1 MARIP
6 RPAADTQLVQIVDAA
21 LADATRR
28 SGDWL
33 ACRPGCTQ
41 CCHGVFEIHLL
52 DAARLQE
59 GIERL
64 TVVDSERAARVE
76 LRARE
81 AVQRLAAGFPGDFET
96 GLLDETDEAEAAFE
110 DFGNDEPCP
119 ALDPAT
125 GTCDLYEYRPIT
137 CRVFG
142 PPVRDDRGG
151 LGVCELCFQGAPQE
165 EIVRCEM
172 VPDPD
177 GFESKLLEEVESDA
191 GTAGY
196 TIVAFALAKG
206 MNPQ

>member
-1 MARIP
+1 MSRIE
-6 RPAADTQLVQIVDAA
+6 RPAGDSQLVQIVDGAF
-21 LADATRR
+21 ADAAQR
-28 SGDWL
+28 SGPWL

-52 DAARLQE
+52 DAARLQQGLE
-59 GIERL
+59 HL
-64 TVVDSERAARVE
+64 KASDPERAVRVQQ
-76 LRARE
+76 RANE
-81 AVQRLAAGFPGDFET
+81 AVQHLSPNFPGDLAT
-96 GLLDETDEAEAAFE
+96 GLLDETEEAEAAFE
-110 DFGNDEPCP
+110 EFGNDEPCP

-151 LGVCELCFQGAPQE
+151 LGVCELCFQGAPRE

-177 GFESKLLEEVESDA
+177 NLETKLLEEVETEA
-191 GTAGY
+191 KQAGY
-196 TIVAFALAKG
+196 TIVAFALNAWRT
-206 MNPQ
+206 

>member
-1 MARIP
+1 MPHVP
-6 RPAADTQLVQIVDAA
+6 RPAADTQLVQIVDTA
-21 LADATRR
+21 LADASAR
-28 SGDWL
+28 SGPWL

-59 GIERL
+59 GLAKLR
-64 TVVDSERAARVE
+64 VNDPKRAARVE
-76 LRARE
+76 QRAHE
-81 AVQRLAAGFPGDFET
+81 AVERLSAEFPGDPET
-96 GLLDETDEAEAAFE
+96 GLLDKTEEAEAAFE

-119 ALDPAT
+119 ALDPTT
-125 GTCDLYEYRPIT
+125 GTCDLYEYRPMT

-151 LGVCELCFQGAPQE
+151 LGVCELCFQDAPQE

-177 GFESKLLEEVESDA
+177 GLETKLLAEVEKQE
-191 GTAGY
+191 GTTRY
-196 TIVAFALAKG
+196 TIVAFALNKD
-206 MNPQ
+206 

>member
-1 MARIP
+1 VTRIP

-28 SGDWL
+28 SGEWL

-59 GIERL
+59 GL
-64 TVVDSERAARVE
+64 ASLKVTDPERATRVE
-76 LRARE
+76 QRARQ
-81 AVQRLAAGFPGDFET
+81 AVQRLSPDFPGDSET
-96 GLLDETDEAEAAFE
+96 GLLDATDEAGAAFE
-110 DFGNDEPCP
+110 EFGNEEPCP
-119 ALDPAT
+119 ALDPST
-125 GTCDLYEYRPIT
+125 GTCDLYEYRPLT

-165 EIVRCEM
+165 EIMRCEM

-177 GFESKLLEEVESDA
+177 GLESKILEKVERNA
-191 GTAGY
+191 GEAGY
-196 TIVAFALAKG
+196 TIVAFALNANK
-206 MNPQ
+206 